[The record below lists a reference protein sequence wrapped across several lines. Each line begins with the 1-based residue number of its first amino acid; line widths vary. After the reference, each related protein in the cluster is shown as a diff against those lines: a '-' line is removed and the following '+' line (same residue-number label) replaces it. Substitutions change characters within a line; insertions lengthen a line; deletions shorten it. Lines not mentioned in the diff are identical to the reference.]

1 MTIIG
6 FTMWKTLG
14 LYRLSYSAGLLQASV
29 VQILVRNGESSYKRS
44 TAISSYIPNTIF
56 CRLSAI
62 LVLLSS
68 NYHSCMNWDR
78 ISVLLVFNTITMAM
92 DIISVAGGE
101 QVSPYPSST
110 SPSLTIILENCFTK
124 CIHLY
129 SVGVGLPWLPGNR
142 FSRWYTPRI
151 SAIILCHII
160 LDLHSV
166 YPMANNPES
175 TPTNVTTV
183 LFANVESNIG
193 ATLDDSWA
201 TGRERGED
209 RITYSD
215 NPISVGLLEIQECQQ
230 SDDEKLEVTGV
241 HILA

>member
-29 VQILVRNGESSYKRS
+29 VQILVRNGELSYKRS

-101 QVSPYPSST
+101 QVGPYPSST

-166 YPMANNPES
+166 YPMANNPEVHQRTWPPS
-175 TPTNVTTV
+175 FLPMWRVISG
-183 LFANVESNIG
+183 LHWM
-193 ATLDDSWA
+193 TL
-201 TGRERGED
+201 
-209 RITYSD
+209 
-215 NPISVGLLEIQECQQ
+215 GLLGEKEERIELRILTTQ
-230 SDDEKLEVTGV
+230 SLSGYWKFRNVSRVMTKSWR
-241 HILA
+241 